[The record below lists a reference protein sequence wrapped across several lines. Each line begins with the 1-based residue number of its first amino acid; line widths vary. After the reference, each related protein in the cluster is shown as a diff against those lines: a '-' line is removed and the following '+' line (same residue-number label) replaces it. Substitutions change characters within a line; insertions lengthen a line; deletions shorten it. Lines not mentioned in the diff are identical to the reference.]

1 MHFKDCPIGLRV
13 GGGFAALVLGMAV
26 VAGSGWQGL
35 NKIQQNVRVIYEEA
49 VVLEADFGMVT
60 TALLRYRNRVIQAVG
75 AASVEDF
82 KEFTG
87 ELTGLKDLA
96 EQMLQSATQKLT
108 QSSAN
113 SGDTA
118 KQVAALQEALTAYW
132 GLDKRTIDQTRAS
145 WNATAAADVERLRNA
160 AKQNAFF
167 TAGPALDA
175 AAQALSEIQGSLRQS
190 AMGQYMAATEAGRTA
205 TRTLWTVLLISG
217 MLAVILGLVIV
228 RGVTVPVA
236 HINTVFS
243 EIERGDLT
251 RQLTYD
257 GRDEMGTLCRNLNR
271 FVERLNLTLFQV
283 SHAATTVQTAAEH
296 LSSATLGVAKGSEVQ
311 AATAVQASAAA
322 EQMAA
327 TVTEVARSAQEAA
340 SKADLA
346 TQASR
351 TGAEVAGE
359 AIAGMQAIAATVQ
372 DAAQR
377 IGTLGDRSKEISAIV
392 KVINDIADQTN
403 LLALNAAI
411 EAARAGEQGRGF
423 AVVADE
429 VRKLAERTSHATK
442 EIGGMIH
449 SIQQDTDGAVHTMQ
463 VGTKTTEAA
472 VQKVNQA
479 GERLAVITSA
489 SQTVTDVVQR
499 IAAATDE
506 QSKATGQISE
516 SVQSVAMMS
525 EGNKSA
531 ITQAATEVHEL
542 LGLAEELTS
551 TLKQFTLQR

>member
-1 MHFKDCPIGLRV
+1 MRFKDVPIGLRV

-35 NKIQQNVRVIYEEA
+35 NRVQQNVRAIYEDA
-49 VVLEADFGMVT
+49 VVLEADFGIAT
-60 TALLRYRNRVIQAVG
+60 TALLRYRNLVIQSVG

-82 KEFTG
+82 KEFSG
-87 ELTGLKDLA
+87 ELPGLKDLA
-96 EQMLQSATQKLT
+96 EQTLRSAAEKLK
-108 QSSAN
+108 QASAD
-113 SGDTA
+113 SEAAT
-118 KQVAALQEALTAYW
+118 KQVTALTEALAAYW

-145 WNATAAADVERLRNA
+145 WNAAVPADAERLRNA

-175 AAQALSEIQGSLRQS
+175 AAQALSEIQGSLREG
-190 AMGQYMAATEAGRTA
+190 AMGQYVAATEAGRRA
-205 TRTLWTVLLISG
+205 TRTLWAVLLISG
-217 MLAVILGLVIV
+217 VLAVILGLVIV

-236 HINTVFS
+236 HINSVFS

-251 RQLTYD
+251 RPLTYD

-271 FVERLNLTLFQV
+271 FVERLNLTLCQV
-283 SHAATTVQTAAEH
+283 SEAATTVRTAAEH
-296 LSSATLGVAKGSEVQ
+296 LSSATLDVEKGSEIQ

-322 EQMAA
+322 EQVAA

-340 SKADLA
+340 AKAALA

-351 TGAEVAGE
+351 TGAEVAGQ

-372 DAAQR
+372 EAAQR
-377 IGTLGDRSKEISAIV
+377 IGTLGARSKEISAIV

-442 EIGGMIH
+442 EIGSMIQG
-449 SIQQDTDGAVHTMQ
+449 IQQDTDGAVHTMQ

-479 GERLAVITSA
+479 GERLAVITS
-489 SQTVTDVVQR
+489 
-499 IAAATDE
+499 
-506 QSKATGQISE
+506 
-516 SVQSVAMMS
+516 
-525 EGNKSA
+525 
-531 ITQAATEVHEL
+531 
-542 LGLAEELTS
+542 
-551 TLKQFTLQR
+551 